1 MARKARRGLADLSDS
16 EEEDCVH
23 GKMHGACSS
32 KENVISLFETKV
44 FSDNVLSKIREE
56 EAKVTSSDGLR
67 SMTVRIL

>member
-16 EEEDCVH
+16 EEDDCIHEKV
-23 GKMHGACSS
+23 CYT

-56 EAKVTSSDGLR
+56 EAKVTNTGGLQNI
-67 SMTVRIL
+67 TVRTL